1 MMKELE
7 HDVRRAGY
15 SQVGRSDMLTF
26 PVYALQL
33 AGIVFTIALLAL
45 AWASRGRLNSMGFEL
60 LHWNRT
66 SARENA
72 EALCFGAVCGLTVA
86 LLFQALYKGAPFKWQ
101 DAWIGITLGPLME
114 EAVFR
119 GYLFGLAERGL
130 RKRVPNASWI
140 VGIAIAAVF
149 ALCPLP
155 KAGITGLQISVIFV
169 MGVVYAW
176 LRIKSN
182 STASPFLADSA
193 YNAIIFAAAAPIA
206 WNRFP
211 HNF

>member
-1 MMKELE
+1 MAISTHDQPRDRRFQLRATASEEELIKVAADRQGVNVTE
-7 HDVRRAGY
+7 FILR
-15 SQVGRSDMLTF
+15 
-26 PVYALQL
+26 
-33 AGIVFTIALLAL
+33 
-45 AWASRGRLNSMGFEL
+45 
-60 LHWNRT
+60 

-72 EALCFGAVCGLTVA
+72 EALGFGAVCGLAVA

-149 ALCPLP
+149 ALCHLP
-155 KAGITGLQISVIFV
+155 KAGITGLQIGVIFV

-182 STASPFLADSA
+182 STTSPFLAHSA
-193 YNAIIFAAAAPIA
+193 YNAIIFAAAALIA
-206 WNRFP
+206 
-211 HNF
+211 